1 MTSFGG
7 DSESLQLTLWEPLR
21 FCSEVEEQTRNEQT
35 RNEQTRNE
43 QTRNEQTRNDEENQ
57 PPMQPLSMYFSPNQY
72 NKAIKLGTQ
81 CWIHKAV
88 KNLESP
94 SLGLRPEELRWFSE
108 HLQFKHFWHMHK
120 AMYLD
125 TTHKTQG
132 LWMLLLYTAKTN
144 KRRECWFVV
153 NGVPIRYSLKE
164 HALIS
169 GLDCHDCPK
178 NYEKMGS
185 SVLRR
190 TSVLGGKAK
199 TGKGAPSVDPLFLRM
214 VEDLDACRTFPWGK
228 YSFDANLKEIEHT
241 LRHFNGVVETDSWT
255 FPGFVIPLELLPFEA
270 VPCLKDTYREKAKGA
285 DIECPQMCKTK
296 FRPFTLKGFPLSDL
310 YETLGNTKDIQS
322 ILEPS
327 ADEEDMLAGIMERY
341 EDPDNNDTIPDTWT
355 SRIIDDGKPIFWKDM
370 SLEDVKN
377 RVEPAKNA
385 SSKSP
390 APSGIVDQIQ
400 GLKKSMDEQFQ
411 LMRDQINDM
420 DIRLK
425 SVESY
430 VKEAIRSEC
439 LGEEK
444 EGEEQGDEG
453 EEQVGG
459 EVAKKEKKKT
469 KTKAAVVRKY
479 LTRQLSGIQEQSGVS
494 VEEGEV
500 QHEKKKKKSRN

>member
-21 FCSEVEEQTRNEQT
+21 FRSEIEEQTRS
-35 RNEQTRNE
+35 
-43 QTRNEQTRNDEENQ
+43 EQTRNDEENQ
-57 PPMQPLSMYFSPNQY
+57 PPIQPLME
-72 NKAIKLGTQ
+72 
-81 CWIHKAV
+81 
-88 KNLESP
+88 NLESP

-108 HLQFKHFWHMHK
+108 HPQFKHFWNMYK

-132 LWMLLLYTAKTN
+132 LWTLLLRTAKTN

-169 GLDCHDCPK
+169 GLDCHDYPK

-185 SVLRR
+185 SDFKEKYFKKGTVPALAVVKEKLEKMRGGPDRLRMCVLYFLA
-190 TSVLGGKAK
+190 SVLGGKAK

-214 VEDLDACRTFPWGK
+214 VEDLDACRRFPWGR

-255 FPGFVIPLELLPFEA
+255 FPGFVTPLELLPFEA
-270 VPCLKDTYREKAKGA
+270 IPCLKDIYREEAKGA
-285 DIECPQMCKTK
+285 DIECPRMCKTK

-310 YETLGNTKDIQS
+310 YKTLGNTKDIQS

-341 EDPDNNDTIPDTWT
+341 EDPDNSDTIPDTWT

-370 SLEDVKN
+370 SLD
-377 RVEPAKNA
+377 
-385 SSKSP
+385 
-390 APSGIVDQIQ
+390 
-400 GLKKSMDEQFQ
+400 DE
-411 LMRDQINDM
+411 
-420 DIRLK
+420 
-425 SVESY
+425 
-430 VKEAIRSEC
+430 
-439 LGEEK
+439 
-444 EGEEQGDEG
+444 
-453 EEQVGG
+453 
-459 EVAKKEKKKT
+459 KT
-469 KTKAAVVRKY
+469 E
-479 LTRQLSGIQEQSGVS
+479 LNQ
-494 VEEGEV
+494 
-500 QHEKKKKKSRN
+500 

>member
-21 FCSEVEEQTRNEQT
+21 FRSEVEEQTC
-35 RNEQTRNE
+35 
-43 QTRNEQTRNDEENQ
+43 NEQTRNDEENQ

-72 NKAIKLGTQ
+72 NKAIKLGTR

-88 KNLESP
+88 ENLESS
-94 SLGLRPEELRWFSE
+94 SLGLRPEELRWFNESI
-108 HLQFKHFWHMHK
+108 L
-120 AMYLD
+120 
-125 TTHKTQG
+125 
-132 LWMLLLYTAKTN
+132 N
-144 KRRECWFVV
+144 SS
-153 NGVPIRYSLKE
+153 N
-164 HALIS
+164 S
-169 GLDCHDCPK
+169 GKCTRP
-178 NYEKMGS
+178 S
-185 SVLRR
+185 
-190 TSVLGGKAK
+190 SVLGGKAK
-199 TGKGAPSVDPLFLRM
+199 IGKGAPSVDPLFLRM
-214 VEDLDACRTFPWGK
+214 VEDLDACRTFSWGR

-255 FPGFVIPLELLPFEA
+255 FRGFVTPLELLPFEA
-270 VPCLKDTYREKAKGA
+270 IPCLKDSYREEAKGA
-285 DIECPQMCKTK
+285 DIECPRMCKTK

-341 EDPDNNDTIPDTWT
+341 EYPDNSNTIPNTWT

-370 SLEDVKN
+370 SLDDEKN

-400 GLKKSMDEQFQ
+400 GLKK
-411 LMRDQINDM
+411 
-420 DIRLK
+420 K
-425 SVESY
+425 
-430 VKEAIRSEC
+430 AIRSEC

-453 EEQVGG
+453 KEQGDEGEEGEEGKKGEEESEEKVEENEKVGG

-469 KTKAAVVRKY
+469 KTKAADVRKY
-479 LTRQLSGIQEQSGVS
+479 LTRQRTGIQEQSGGS